1 MVARNP
7 IYKGMTQRTNNPL
20 LDFTGLPRFD
30 EIEPRHIEVGLD
42 QLLSANRMQIEKVAT
57 AGETATWDS
66 FIQPIEDTDEKLDRF
81 WSPVSHLHAVMDS
94 DAMRAAYE
102 ACLPKLSDYQT
113 EVSQDKRLFD
123 GYQAV
128 ANSGVFK
135 KLDQSQKKII
145 ENALRDFRLSGV
157 DLESEAKQRF
167 KEISQELTQL
177 TNRFEQNLLDATN
190 AWSMHIT
197 DEKKLA
203 GLPQS
208 ALAVAQQTAEQEELS
223 GWKFT
228 LHAPSYIPFMTYAD
242 DRLARREFYEA
253 YTTRAS
259 EQGPHAGK
267 WDNSNIMLQLLR
279 LRKEAAA
286 LIGFDNYA
294 EYSMATKMARDA
306 AEVEEFLL
314 ELVDKSKPAAEKE
327 MSELRL
333 FAKEKF
339 AVENLEAWDLAYY
352 SEKLRQERYDFTQ
365 EDVRPYFPVD
375 KVLNGMFDV
384 VGRLFGIH
392 VRPAQGVQQWHK
404 DVEFFEIYDENDV
417 VRGQFYVDLYA
428 RSHKRGGAWMAD
440 CISRKR
446 MNSDIQTPVAF
457 LTCNFTP
464 PVGDKPA
471 LLTHDEVTT
480 LFHEF
485 GHGLHHM
492 LTRVDYVG
500 VAGISGVAWDAVE
513 LPSQFLEN
521 WCWEREALDI
531 ISNNVDTGEPLP
543 DELLKKMR
551 AAKNFQA
558 AMQMVRQL
566 EFSLFDLRL
575 HTGFD
580 AAGDFTI
587 QQLLDSVR
595 EEVAVVKPPAFNRF
609 QHSFSHIFAGGYAA
623 GYYSYKWAEVLS
635 ADAFSKFEEDG
646 IFNADTGRSF
656 LGNILEKGG
665 SQEPLELFVAFRG
678 REPTVDALLRHSGL
692 AA

>member
-1 MVARNP
+1 MP
-7 IYKGMTQRTNNPL
+7 DSNNPL
-20 LDFTGLPRFD
+20 LDFSSLPRF
-30 EIEPRHIEVGLD
+30 EGIKPEHIEVGLD
-42 QLLSANRMQIEKVAT
+42 QVLAQNRAQIEKVASS
-57 AGETATWDS
+57 GQTATWES
-66 FIQPIEDTDEKLDRF
+66 FIQPLEDTDEKLDRF

-94 DAMRAAYE
+94 DAMRKAYE
-102 ACLPKLSDYQT
+102 ACLPKLSDYST

-128 ANSGVFK
+128 ANSDEFTE
-135 KLDQSQKKII
+135 LSQAQKKII

-157 DLESEAKQRF
+157 DLEPEAKQRF

-177 TNRFEQNLLDATN
+177 TNKFEQNILDATN
-190 AWSMHIT
+190 AWSMHVT
-197 DEKKLA
+197 DEKKLV
-203 GLPQS
+203 GLPES
-208 ALAVAQQTAEQEELS
+208 ALAVARQTAEQEELP

-228 LHAPSYIPFMTYAD
+228 LHAPSFIPFMTYAD
-242 DRLARREFYEA
+242 NVQARREFYEA

-259 EQGPHAGK
+259 DQGPHAWQ
-267 WDNSNIMLQLLR
+267 WDNSDLMLQILR
-279 LRKEAAA
+279 LRKEEAA
-286 LIGFDNYA
+286 LIGFENYA

-306 AEVEEFLL
+306 AQAEEFLL
-314 ELVDKSKPAAEKE
+314 ELIPKSKPAAEKE
-327 MSELRL
+327 IAELRT

-339 AVENLEAWDLAYY
+339 SVENLESWDLAYY
-352 SEKLRQERYDFTQ
+352 SEKLRQQRYDFTQ

-375 KVLNGMFDV
+375 KVLRGMFEV
-384 VGRLFGIH
+384 VGRLFGIS
-392 VRPAQGVQQWHK
+392 VQAADNVQQWHK
-404 DVEFFEIYDENDV
+404 DVQFFDIKDESSAL
-417 VRGQFYVDLYA
+417 RGQFYVDLYA
-428 RSHKRGGAWMAD
+428 RPHKRGGAWMAD

-446 MNSDIQTPVAF
+446 ISDGKVQTPVAF

-492 LTRVDYVG
+492 LTRIDYVS

-531 ISNNVDTGEPLP
+531 ISGHVDTGEPLP
-543 DELLKKMR
+543 DELLTKMR

-566 EFSLFDLRL
+566 EFSIFDLRL
-575 HTGFD
+575 HSGFD
-580 AAGDFTI
+580 ADDDMSI

-595 EEVAVVKPPAFNRF
+595 DEVAVVKPPAFNRF

-665 SQEPLELFVAFRG
+665 SQEPMELFVAFRG

-692 AA
+692 AAA

>member
-1 MVARNP
+1 MVIKAS
-7 IYKGMTQRTNNPL
+7 L
-20 LDFTGLPRFD
+20 TGAEF
-30 EIEPRHIEVGLD
+30 
-42 QLLSANRMQIEKVAT
+42 AT
-57 AGETATWDS
+57 LE
-66 FIQPIEDTDEKLDRF
+66 
-81 WSPVSHLHAVMDS
+81 
-94 DAMRAAYE
+94 
-102 ACLPKLSDYQT
+102 
-113 EVSQDKRLFD
+113 
-123 GYQAV
+123 QA
-128 ANSGVFK
+128 
-135 KLDQSQKKII
+135 QKKII

-157 DLESEAKQRF
+157 DLEAGAKERF
-167 KEISQELTQL
+167 KAISQELTRL
-177 TNRFEQNLLDATN
+177 TNQFEQNLLDATN
-190 AWSMHIT
+190 AWSMHVT

-203 GLPQS
+203 GLPES
-208 ALAVAQQTAEQEELS
+208 ALAVARQSAERDDLP

-228 LHAPSYIPFMTYAD
+228 LHTPSFIPFMTYAD
-242 DRLARREFYEA
+242 DAQARREFYEA

-259 EQGPHAGK
+259 DQGPHAGQ
-267 WDNSNIMLQLLR
+267 WDNSDLMLQILR
-279 LRKEAAA
+279 LRKEQAA
-286 LIGFDNYA
+286 LVGFKNYA

-306 AEVEEFLL
+306 QQAEAFLL
-314 ELVDKSKPAAEKE
+314 ELVSKSKAAAEKE
-327 MSELRL
+327 IAELRT
-333 FAKEKF
+333 FAKDKF
-339 AVENLEAWDLAYY
+339 GADTIEAWDLAYY
-352 SEKLRQERYDFTQ
+352 SEKLRQQRYDFTQ

-375 KVLNGMFDV
+375 KVLQGMFDV
-384 VGRLFGIH
+384 VGRLFGIR
-392 VRPAQGVQQWHK
+392 VNEASDVQQWHD
-404 DVEFFEIYDENDV
+404 DVQFFSITDESGAL
-417 VRGQFYVDLYA
+417 RGQFYVDLYA
-428 RSHKRGGAWMAD
+428 RPHKRGGAWMAD

-446 MNSDIQTPVAF
+446 LSDNKLQTPVAF

-492 LTRVDYVG
+492 LTRVDYVS

-531 ISNNVDTGEPLP
+531 ISGHVDTGEPLP
-543 DELLKKMR
+543 DELLTKMR

-566 EFSLFDLRL
+566 EFSIFDLRL
-575 HTGFD
+575 YGNFD
-580 AAGDFTI
+580 ADGETSI

-595 EEVAVVKPPAFNRF
+595 DEVAVVKPPAFNRF

-646 IFNADTGRSF
+646 IFNAETGRSF

-665 SQEPLELFVAFRG
+665 SQEPMELFVAFQG
-678 REPTVDALLRHSGL
+678 REPTVDALLRH
-692 AA
+692 